1 MRNLKTIRVLSF
13 VLAICTFFASCKNFE
28 DFNEIEEV
36 ELNGA
41 YAIPLINS
49 STNLQDILDET
60 GQQNDLSGLI
70 IEDDG
75 SMKVVYQNE
84 AITQHMSDFF
94 EEIPSFPLVIPFNS
108 NQIPFDIFE
117 GINVQQLNLKS
128 GTLSFELE
136 SYHQEDINVLIT
148 IPNLVKDGTAFNVT
162 QTVQY
167 SGNSP
172 AIASISPVDLT
183 GYSFNLPNGELEV
196 YYQANNNNGDNLQIN
211 PIIGMAENWDYE
223 YMQGIWEKDTISLA
237 SDTLAIDIFDNWV
250 DGTINFADPRLTII
264 VDNSFGFPTM
274 AQIEKLKVITA
285 SGDEMYLQSSLFDTP
300 LYLDYPALTAPNTS
314 KQTTLTFNNTNSNI
328 ADILNSKPSQ
338 IIYSITAVINPDESS
353 VTNGFMTDQSSM
365 SISLETELPI
375 HGSASGFEIEEPL
388 ESDLSDLDDIEW
400 AEFKII
406 TDNGLPADL
415 GIQLYFTN
423 DQGEKIDSLYNGFE
437 KLTESAVVNNAGDV
451 ISSTEKVTLIEVS
464 AERMENIKQSN
475 NLMVGLT
482 FSTVD
487 GGNTPVKILTSH
499 QLDVKVGLKVGLK
512 N

>member
-1 MRNLKTIRVLSF
+1 MRYLKTIKALSF
-13 VLAICTFFASCKNFE
+13 VLAVCVFFASCKNFE
-28 DFNEIEEV
+28 DFNEIEEI
-36 ELNGA
+36 ELNSA

-49 STNLQDILDET
+49 TANLQDILDET
-60 GQQNDLSGLI
+60 GKQNDLSGLI
-70 IEDDG
+70 IGDDG
-75 SMKVVYQNE
+75 SMKVTYQNE

-94 EEIPSFPLVIPFNS
+94 EDIPSFPLVIPLNS

-117 GINVQQLNLKS
+117 GVDVQQFNLKS

-136 SYHQEDINVLIT
+136 SFHQENINVLIT
-148 IPNLVKDGTAFNVT
+148 IPNLIKDGVAFNVT
-162 QTVQY
+162 QTIEY
-167 SGNSP
+167 NGNSP
-172 AIASISPVDLT
+172 SIASISPFDLT
-183 GYSFNLPNGELEV
+183 GYSLNLPNGELEV

-223 YMQGIWEKDTISLA
+223 YMQGVWEKDTINLSR
-237 SDTLAIDIFDNWV
+237 DTLAIDIFDNWV
-250 DGTINFADPRLTII
+250 DGTINFADPRLSIFI
-264 VDNSFGFPTM
+264 ENSFGFPTM
-274 AQIEKLKVITA
+274 AQVEELKVVTA

-300 LYLDYPALTAPNTS
+300 LYLEYPALTEVNAS
-314 KQTTLTFNNTNSNI
+314 KQTALIFNKNNSNI
-328 ADILNSKPSQ
+328 VDILNSKPTQ
-338 IIYSITAVINPDESS
+338 IIYSITAVINPNEN
-353 VTNGFMTDQSSM
+353 TNINGFMTDQSSM

-388 ESDLSDLDDIEW
+388 ETDLSDLDEIDW

-406 TDNGLPADL
+406 TDNGLPVDL

-423 DQGEKIDSLYNGFE
+423 DLGERIDSLYTGYE
-437 KLTESAVVNNAGDV
+437 ALTESALVNNTGDV
-451 ISSTEKVTLIEVS
+451 VSSTEKVTLVEIS

-475 NLMVGLT
+475 NMMVGVT

-499 QLDVKVGLKVGLK
+499 QLDVKVGLKVGVK